1 MTSSPATSQEDRPF
15 ATGPEIGELLPEF
28 TLLDQ
33 GGEPVTLHQLR
44 GDGRVFLV
52 FVRGTDW

>member
-1 MTSSPATSQEDRPF
+1 MTSAPATSQEDRPF

-33 GGEPVTLHQLR
+33 GGEPVTLQQLR